1 MSERQECQHDINQK
15 NHTMIISRKRFL
27 VFPPI
32 INARCTVCGE
42 TFQYIKKSGTF
53 DMVSKEEKE

>member
-1 MSERQECQHDINQK
+1 MSERQECQHDINQE

-32 INARCTVCGE
+32 INTRCTVCGE
-42 TFQYIKKSGTF
+42 TFRYIKKSGTF